1 MYNTQKINN
10 MKKMVFLCA
19 ILMAVSVVNAQS
31 TLMLADGS
39 TVSGQ
44 VKATGL
50 RSGKIVVIADNKR
63 STYEAGNI
71 KEATIDGNRYVSHK
85 NDLFLEVVKG
95 EKLSLYQK
103 QSFSGGKINYNGAE
117 PVLIP
122 ASEGSIGDYFLSADG
137 GTTMQLTSKKR
148 FAEDI
153 RKSCSNCNAVV
164 ADIEGGRL
172 GFADIK
178 QIVQNLNKL

>member
-1 MYNTQKINN
+1 
-10 MKKMVFLCA
+10 MKKMIFLSA
-19 ILMAVSVVNAQS
+19 IMMIISMANAQS
-31 TLMLADGS
+31 TLTLANGT

-50 RSGKIVVIADNKR
+50 RNGKIVVIAADNKR

-71 KEATIDGNRYVSHK
+71 KEATIDGNRYVSYK

-103 QSFSGGKINYNGAE
+103 QSSSGGKITYNGAE
-117 PVLIP
+117 PIL
-122 ASEGSIGDYFLSADG
+122 AASSEGSIGDYFFSADG

-153 RKSCSNCNAVV
+153 KKSCSNCNSVV
-164 ADIEGGRL
+164 SDIEGGRL

>member
-1 MYNTQKINN
+1 
-10 MKKMVFLCA
+10 MKKMFFLPVFVLA
-19 ILMAVSVVNAQS
+19 ISIANAQS
-31 TLMLADGS
+31 TITLADG
-39 TVSGQ
+39 TAVSGQ

-50 RSGKIVVIADNKR
+50 KSGKIVVISADNKR
-63 STYEAGNI
+63 STYEAGSI
-71 KEATIDGNRYVSHK
+71 KEATIDGNRYVSYK

-103 QSFSGGKINYNGAE
+103 QSSSGGKINYNGAE
-117 PVLIP
+117 PVLTP
-122 ASEGSIGDYFLSADG
+122 ASEGSVGDYFLSADG
-137 GTTMQLTSKKR
+137 GTTMQLTGKKKLVD
-148 FAEDI
+148 DI
-153 RKSCSNCNAVV
+153 KKVCANCGSTV